1 MVACIKGVVFSR
13 LSGKRTSQARS
24 EQGAPNSPSRVF
36 GAAPS
41 LRACLASPEKGE
53 KITLVIQAT

>member
-13 LSGKRTSQARS
+13 LSGKRSQARS

-41 LRACLASPEKGE
+41 LRACLASHEKGE